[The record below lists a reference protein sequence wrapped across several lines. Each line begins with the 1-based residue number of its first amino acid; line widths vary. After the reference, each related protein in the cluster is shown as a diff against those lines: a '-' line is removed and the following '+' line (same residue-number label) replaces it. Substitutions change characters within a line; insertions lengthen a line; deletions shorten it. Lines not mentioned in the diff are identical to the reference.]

1 MNTQITIKDIASKLS
16 VSPSTVS
23 RALKD
28 HPDISDAT
36 KKAVKDLAEEWDYQP
51 NSIAL
56 SLRSRRSN
64 IIGVIVPQ
72 IVHHFFSTVISGIE
86 DVAYDAGYN
95 VMVCQSNEKYEREKA
110 DINALVSSRAEGLL
124 VSFSKET
131 KDFEHLLRLQKK
143 GIPLV
148 FFDRISEDMDTSSVI
163 VDDYGGAYRAT
174 EHLIE
179 QGCRR
184 IAHLAGPKHLLLSQ
198 NRLDGYQEALEKHNV
213 PFDPSLV
220 VECDDELTVTP
231 DKGIEQ
237 TLNLLNLPERP
248 DGVFANND
256 MTAIGAIKA
265 IQSQGLEVPEDIAV
279 VGYSDW
285 LLSAM
290 MEPSLTMVAQP
301 GYEMG
306 KAAAEILLKQ
316 IGAPE
321 GKMEMDSRILETELI
336 VRQSSL
342 RKK

>member
-1 MNTQITIKDIASKLS
+1 MNTQITIKDIAAKLGI
-16 VSPSTVS
+16 SPSTVS

-36 KKAVKDLAEEWDYQP
+36 KKAVKALAEEWDYQP

-56 SLRSRRSN
+56 SLRSRKSN

-72 IVHHFFSTVISGIE
+72 IIHHFFSTVISGIE
-86 DVAYDAGYN
+86 DVAYKAGYN

-131 KDFEHLLRLQKK
+131 ENFEHLEKLQRK

-148 FFDRISEDMDTSSVI
+148 FFDRISEEMDTSSVI
-163 VDDYGGAYRAT
+163 VDDYGGSYRAT
-174 EHLIE
+174 EHLIQ
-179 QGCRR
+179 QGCKR
-184 IAHLAGPKHLLLSQ
+184 IAHLAGPMHLLLSQ
-198 NRLDGYQEALEKHNV
+198 NRVDGYIEALEKYDLPV
-213 PFDPSLV
+213 DRDLII
-220 VECDDELTVTP
+220 ECDGPTP

-237 TLNLLNLPERP
+237 TLKLLDLPSPP
-248 DGVFANND
+248 DGIFANND
-256 MTAIGAIKA
+256 MAGIGAIKA
-265 IQSQGLEVPEDIAV
+265 VQSRGLRVPEDVAV

-285 LLSAM
+285 LLAAM
-290 MEPSLTMVAQP
+290 MEPSLSMVAQP

-306 KAAAEILLKQ
+306 KVAAEILLKQ
-316 IGAPE
+316 INTDPE
-321 GKMEMDSRILETELI
+321 VREMESRILETELI

>member
-1 MNTQITIKDIASKLS
+1 MNTQITIKDIAAKLGI
-16 VSPSTVS
+16 SPSTVS

-56 SLRSRRSN
+56 SLRSRKSN

-86 DVAYDAGYN
+86 DVAYNAGYN

-131 KDFEHLLRLQKK
+131 SDFSHLTRLQKK

-148 FFDRISEDMDTSSVI
+148 FFDRISEEMDTSSVI
-163 VDDYGGAYRAT
+163 VDDYGGAFRAT

-179 QGCRR
+179 QGCKR

-198 NRLDGYQEALEKHNV
+198 NRLEGYQEALEKHGLPV
-213 PFDPSLV
+213 DESLI

-231 DKGIEQ
+231 NKGIEQ
-237 TLNLLNLPERP
+237 TLHLLNLPEPP
-248 DGVFANND
+248 DGIFANND

-265 IQSQGLEVPEDIAV
+265 IGSKGLKVPDDVAV

-306 KAAAEILLKQ
+306 KAAAEILLTQ
-316 IGAPE
+316 INAPE
-321 GKMEMDSRILETELI
+321 GEMEMDSRILETELI
-336 VRQSSL
+336 IRQSSL
-342 RKK
+342 KKK